1 MKHFYGQG
9 AIFLRTGLTMIC
21 ENVTTPLG
29 YFEDYVH
36 ESNGHFYCFPL
47 VFEVLY
53 TFFWNS
59 LQAFNY

>member
-29 YFEDYVH
+29 YFEHYVH

-47 VFEVLY
+47 VFEVL
-53 TFFWNS
+53 
-59 LQAFNY
+59 